1 MSTNWTPD
9 QKKVIDLRN
18 RNLLVSAAA
27 GSGKTAVLI
36 ERILSLISDP
46 VRPVDIDELLVVT
59 FTRAAAGEMRERLNA
74 AIEKKLSEGEED
86 EHLTR
91 QLTLIQSAQIT
102 TIDSFCSYIL
112 KNYFH
117 VIGLDP
123 NYRVMDEGEGKLLRT
138 QVVQEL
144 LESRFEVESPEFRH
158 FVECVATG
166 KNDQILEDSILR
178 LYEFSMSHPYP
189 EKWLQECLAVYS
201 AATMEEFEQ
210 SSWLESWLLSARERI
225 EDLEA
230 LLETAL
236 VICGEPG
243 GPYIYEPA
251 IVSDLENF
259 QKLKGA
265 ASYREL
271 YTAIHSMEKWARLS
285 SKKDE
290 TIRENKKN
298 QVKAIREEVKTE
310 IKALQEEY
318 FAETPE
324 TEFKDMQ
331 AAGRPMKVLVELTL
345 AFIKAFTEEKRVRN
359 LCDFHDMEHLAL
371 SILVDEEGKPTD
383 TAKEL
388 SGRFREIMIDEYQ
401 DSNLV
406 QEAILTAVSRVHEG
420 IRNIFMVGDVKQS
433 IYRFRLARPELFLE
447 KYEAYTM
454 DDSDCQRI
462 DLKQNFRSR
471 REILAFTNEIFR
483 EIMRENPGKILYT
496 AETALYPGAVY
507 PETEPLAQR
516 PELLLLDL
524 DEEESLVEQ
533 LRMTPGELEA
543 EMTGQR
549 ILRMVGKEEIF
560 DKTTG
565 GMRKV
570 EFKDIVILFR
580 SPAAFA
586 ESYGKVLESMG
597 IPVYVGTRSGYFSAR
612 EVQVVLSLLKIID
625 NSSQD
630 IPLAAVLLSSIGG
643 FSKKETALIKSSAGE
658 EKTFHESC
666 RWYLENGEDEKLC
679 KKLQDFYAMLE
690 DFRQQAAFTPIHELL
705 WYLFD
710 VTGYAEEAAAMPA
723 GEQRAQNLNMLVQKA
738 WDYEKTSYRGL
749 FNFIRYIENLQK
761 YDVDYGEAR
770 SLGENRNVVQIM
782 SIHRS
787 KGLEFP
793 VVFLG
798 GLEKQ
803 FNRMDTRSRMV
814 LDADLGIGFDMVDP
828 VLRIRRTTLFKRC
841 IQAKLNDDNLG
852 EEIRVLYVALTR
864 AREKLILTG
873 AVSGLEKK
881 VERWCQSAFP
891 QKYGLSYQNLSG
903 AGGYLDFLMPVLF
916 KYESAE
922 AFLTK
927 LGYER
932 VFRKEEDPVWSTP
945 FSLQRV
951 TVQEL
956 LAGGVTQEAE
966 KALDLQWLNLL
977 RPDEIYEPVFH
988 EILEKRM
995 KEEKN
1000 GPRIPVKLTVS
1011 QLKRQSETELQ
1022 EESAVLYENGPEEE
1036 KDWEAWENVFEE
1048 PLLKEAAADE
1058 EKDWSADWLVPAEN
1072 ARKMNKSQESTEIA
1086 EEVLPDVDE
1095 IIPEFLKEKAP
1106 VRGAARGTA
1115 YHIFLQYLDF
1125 NRAESLAE
1133 VREQLR
1139 ELKAKGRLTEEEAT
1153 CIDCRRIRKLAGET
1167 LGKRMAKAQRE
1178 GCLFREQHFIYAIPA
1193 DRVYPEAE
1201 KERTLLI
1208 QGVVDAYFEEADGLI
1223 LVDYKTDR
1231 VEKGAEEE
1239 LLQKY
1244 APQLNYYT
1252 EALEQLTGRKVKE
1265 KILYSLHLQ
1274 KELS

>member
-1 MSTNWTPD
+1 
-9 QKKVIDLRN
+9 
-18 RNLLVSAAA
+18 
-27 GSGKTAVLI
+27 
-36 ERILSLISDP
+36 
-46 VRPVDIDELLVVT
+46 
-59 FTRAAAGEMRERLNA
+59 
-74 AIEKKLSEGEED
+74 
-86 EHLTR
+86 
-91 QLTLIQSAQIT
+91 
-102 TIDSFCSYIL
+102 
-112 KNYFH
+112 
-117 VIGLDP
+117 
-123 NYRVMDEGEGKLLRT
+123 
-138 QVVQEL
+138 
-144 LESRFEVESPEFRH
+144 
-158 FVECVATG
+158 
-166 KNDQILEDSILR
+166 
-178 LYEFSMSHPYP
+178 
-189 EKWLQECLAVYS
+189 
-201 AATMEEFEQ
+201 
-210 SSWLESWLLSARERI
+210 
-225 EDLEA
+225 
-230 LLETAL
+230 
-236 VICGEPG
+236 
-243 GPYIYEPA
+243 
-251 IVSDLENF
+251 
-259 QKLKGA
+259 
-265 ASYREL
+265 
-271 YTAIHSMEKWARLS
+271 
-285 SKKDE
+285 
-290 TIRENKKN
+290 
-298 QVKAIREEVKTE
+298 
-310 IKALQEEY
+310 
-318 FAETPE
+318 
-324 TEFKDMQ
+324 
-331 AAGRPMKVLVELTL
+331 
-345 AFIKAFTEEKRVRN
+345 
-359 LCDFHDMEHLAL
+359 
-371 SILVDEEGKPTD
+371 
-383 TAKEL
+383 
-388 SGRFREIMIDEYQ
+388 
-401 DSNLV
+401 
-406 QEAILTAVSRVHEG
+406 
-420 IRNIFMVGDVKQS
+420 
-433 IYRFRLARPELFLE
+433 
-447 KYEAYTM
+447 
-454 DDSDCQRI
+454 
-462 DLKQNFRSR
+462 
-471 REILAFTNEIFR
+471 
-483 EIMRENPGKILYT
+483 MRENPGKILYT

-586 ESYGKVLESMG
+586 ENYGKVLESMG

-666 RWYLENGEDEKLC
+666 RWYLENGADEKLC

-690 DFRQQAAFTPIHELL
+690 DFRQQATFTPIHELL

-787 KGLEFP
+787 KGLEFQ

-927 LGYER
+927 LGYDR
-932 VFRKEEDPVWSTP
+932 GFRKEEDPVWSTP

-956 LAGGVTQEAE
+956 LTGGVTQEAE

-1022 EESAVLYENGPEEE
+1022 EESEVLYENGPE
-1036 KDWEAWENVFEE
+1036 
-1048 PLLKEAAADE
+1048 E

-1072 ARKMNKSQESTEIA
+1072 ARKMNKSPESTEIV
-1086 EEVLPDVDE
+1086 EEVLPEVDE
-1095 IIPEFLKEKAP
+1095 TIPEFLKEKAP

-1139 ELKAKGRLTEEEAT
+1139 ELKAKGRLTEEETA